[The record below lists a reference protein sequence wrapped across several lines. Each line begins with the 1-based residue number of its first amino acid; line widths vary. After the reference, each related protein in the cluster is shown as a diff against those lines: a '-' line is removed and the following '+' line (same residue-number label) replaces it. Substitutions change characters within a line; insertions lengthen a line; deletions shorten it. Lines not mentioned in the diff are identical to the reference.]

1 MGGQLNTQQSVFR
14 EKLIEHLFI
23 GELLKYS
30 WLQHGATLEIS
41 YPSIDRTGHD
51 VVLEA
56 NGVTRHIQLKT
67 SSINSTTA
75 TQTVHVG
82 LQKKP
87 SGCVIWVRFNPNTL
101 ALGPFHFF
109 GGLPGKPMQPI
120 ENFAVAKHTKANAVG
135 IKLDR
140 PNLRILQKAKFK
152 TVLTIEALYASLFID
167 SISLPKSI

>member
-1 MGGQLNTQQSVFR
+1 MGVQLYTEQSVFR
-14 EKLIEHLFI
+14 EKLIEHLLM

-30 WLQHGATLEIS
+30 WLHHGATLEMS

-67 SSINSTTA
+67 SSINGTTA
-75 TQTVHVG
+75 SQKVHIG

-87 SGCVIWVRFNPNTL
+87 SGCVIWVCFNPDTL
-101 ALGPFHFF
+101 ALSPFHFF

-120 ENFAVAKHTKANAVG
+120 DNFAVAKHTKANAVG
-135 IKLDR
+135 VKLDR
-140 PNLRILQKAKFK
+140 PNLRILQKAKFE
-152 TVLTIEALYASLFID
+152 TLPTIGALYARLFID
-167 SISLPKSI
+167 SSFAT